1 MRGESTHGN
10 RLWQPFAMQMISQRD
25 EWKLD
30 FLALLSFACYKALLG
45 RSDFRNQ
52 CEAIQ
57 QATHGPVGGFR

>member
-10 RLWQPFAMQMISQRD
+10 RLWQPFAMHMISQRD

-30 FLALLSFACYKALLG
+30 FLALLSFAW
-45 RSDFRNQ
+45 SDFRNQ